1 MDVDIRINMEMV
13 RDEKMEKWCSE
24 AEIAI
29 RKRSVRIQMIIDISS
44 YRLHRKMLNSNK
56 AKIFLGG

>member
-1 MDVDIRINMEMV
+1 MEMV

-24 AEIAI
+24 AEIAHI
-29 RKRSVRIQMIIDISS
+29 IRSVRIQMIIDISS

>member
-1 MDVDIRINMEMV
+1 MILV
-13 RDEKMEKWCSE
+13 RAEKMEKSCGL
-24 AEIAI
+24 AEIAHII
-29 RKRSVRIQMIIDISS
+29 RSDQIQMIIDISS